1 MRTYHY
7 RLARISAMVL
17 IAIAFGTAGLK
28 AQDVQ
33 KEGFVDLK
41 AQDVQKEGFVDPKTL
56 VDENAR
62 QIPSK
67 LIQSEQK
74 LTDVKDRSWVNP
86 GIMVEESVLPEESI
100 RATPQKLTAEDLKIT
115 AAKASWADPGLM
127 ASSAAISADDAK
139 AYILLMGDRMEYPIV
154 IGTYGAFFSW
164 SNTKN
169 TGSLTNAYTGRPTN
183 DVFYRLTLNCAMEV
197 EIQTCGSGLAD
208 TYVTLLNSSGGYM
221 ETFDDVQT
229 AGTCSSIRHEYVKRN
244 LSAGTYYL
252 VCEGWSQNGSIT
264 TQVAGRPGNTITTAI
279 NAGTYGAFFTWSDI
293 QNTGNFTNAYT
304 GRSTSDVFYRFTL
317 NCPMEV
323 EIKTCGSGLADTYI
337 TLLNGSGG
345 YLQSFDDAQEAGTCS
360 SRFHENARK
369 TLSAGT
375 YYLVCEGWSQN
386 GSITTQITGRPGNSM
401 ATAINAGTVTASSSY
416 TNTQNTGNFTSSY
429 EGRPTGDVFYRFT
442 LTQKMLVTLTHCG
455 SGLDNTCMH
464 LLDASGSLVVSN
476 DDYSGEGACGS
487 STLQSFIQRE
497 LAAGTYYV
505 VSEGYSQNG
514 NIQTGISGA
523 IYGDKRSHPVVA
535 GSFGG
540 NSQYSDTRNT
550 TAFTNAFTIADQGR
564 STNDVFYRMTLTR
577 KLTVTLTHCGSSID
591 TYMHLLDASGN
602 LITSNDD
609 YSEDG
614 ACGSSTHHSFI
625 QYDLEAGT
633 YYVVSEGFGQNG
645 EIQTNITTHVNEF
658 GYTDS
663 PNPYSS
669 EPEGVGSMAGSFDV
683 SPTGAATF
691 SIPIEV
697 PPGVGGM
704 QPSIAIVYN
713 SQAGNG
719 VAGWG
724 CSMAGI
730 SAITRVPKDIYHDY
744 TAKGITHGL
753 ADAFVLDGQRLMYDD
768 ECGVSEGGVGAV
780 YHPENDPLTKV
791 TIYGTYTSTT
801 TGGILNKITTTIDNR
816 WFQVEREGITRY
828 YGRADNAGTTDSR
841 QEYSYASGSLLF
853 GRQHEHRIN
862 AWYLGYVKDVHGN
875 YMVYSYDGK
884 GDAGARYLTGIT
896 YGKNTGASSTLQNSV
911 SFEYTATSRQ
921 DPITYVVEGIE
932 MNLTRRLSGI
942 ACKTGNS
949 VYRTYTLAYNT
960 TGDGS
965 GVKYSR
971 LTSVTVKNGAGEAL
985 KPVTLNWSFLPS
997 RTITNST
1004 PTGFP
1009 ASSNTGNKHYL
1020 GADLNGDGISD
1031 LVEIDVNKYNTES
1044 AATVYRS
1051 GYANGQVSFLPSA
1064 EIRLPQEFKATSGEA
1079 WQSTSGN
1086 MIIGNQGAQYVFKP
1100 SWEATGSERRF
1111 FFTLFNH
1118 FGLSTILSNERTLPL
1133 KNNSEEPPYVTG
1145 DVNNDGNDDFI
1156 YLAKEK
1162 TDGMY
1167 CGKIGRLKNF
1177 SSAGN
1182 KFIWVAVAV
1191 DLANKPEKLFLSD
1204 FDGNGMNDLLIFHSS
1219 GYTILWNT
1227 GNPAQP
1233 FADSNRTSGTAI
1245 TDVKMIRQGDFNG
1258 DGLPDFIMNT
1268 TGSGFWNFALNR
1280 GNGTFTVQPACT
1292 LANAYDQKLSDKDD
1306 DKFNC
1311 LVCDFDNDGK
1321 SDVVITKAMYRI
1333 IDKLFKTDSE
1343 FLNTYTYWMRST
1355 GTGLEEKSSTISN
1368 KDYDA
1373 LSRFIV
1379 CSDFNGDGQPELIN
1393 YGYDLYNGLS
1403 TSRIWRAYRNPNFTA
1418 ASGRVTGIQGME
1430 GTTGIAYGFMT

>member
-1 MRTYHY
+1 MNTKLRLCLRQIHNPVIFGILAMALLLGLTPVLHGQTGRTG
-7 RLARISAMVL
+7 ISAMSPAVNDKLALPVIDDRPVL
-17 IAIAFGTAGLK
+17 PPMPPMDT
-28 AQDVQ
+28 
-33 KEGFVDLK
+33 
-41 AQDVQKEGFVDPKTL
+41 T
-56 VDENAR
+56 
-62 QIPSK
+62 
-67 LIQSEQK
+67 
-74 LTDVKDRSWVNP
+74 
-86 GIMVEESVLPEESI
+86 SVLPVVGIALPEDDIIFHGDGI
-100 RATPQKLTAEDLKIT
+100 RFHGDGMSNPIT
-115 AAKASWADPGLM
+115 VGSF
-127 ASSAAISADDAK
+127 SSSFQ
-139 AYILLMGDRMEYPIV
+139 Y
-154 IGTYGAFFSW
+154 

-169 TGSLTNAYTGRPTN
+169 TVLYTNAYQGRPTN
-183 DVFYRLTLNCAMEV
+183 DVFY
-197 EIQTCGSGLAD
+197 
-208 TYVTLLNSSGGYM
+208 
-221 ETFDDVQT
+221 
-229 AGTCSSIRHEYVKRN
+229 K
-244 LSAGTYYL
+244 
-252 VCEGWSQNGSIT
+252 
-264 TQVAGRPGNTITTAI
+264 
-279 NAGTYGAFFTWSDI
+279 
-293 QNTGNFTNAYT
+293 
-304 GRSTSDVFYRFTL
+304 
-317 NCPMEV
+317 
-323 EIKTCGSGLADTYI
+323 
-337 TLLNGSGG
+337 
-345 YLQSFDDAQEAGTCS
+345 
-360 SRFHENARK
+360 
-369 TLSAGT
+369 
-375 YYLVCEGWSQN
+375 
-386 GSITTQITGRPGNSM
+386 
-401 ATAINAGTVTASSSY
+401 
-416 TNTQNTGNFTSSY
+416 
-429 EGRPTGDVFYRFT
+429 FT
-442 LTQKMLVTLTHCG
+442 LTRNMKVTMTHCG
-455 SGLDNTCMH
+455 SG
-464 LLDASGSLVVSN
+464 SGL
-476 DDYSGEGACGS
+476 
-487 STLQSFIQRE
+487 
-497 LAAGTYYV
+497 
-505 VSEGYSQNG
+505 
-514 NIQTGISGA
+514 
-523 IYGDKRSHPVVA
+523 
-535 GSFGG
+535 
-540 NSQYSDTRNT
+540 
-550 TAFTNAFTIADQGR
+550 
-564 STNDVFYRMTLTR
+564 
-577 KLTVTLTHCGSSID
+577 D
-591 TYMHLLDASGN
+591 TYMHLLDASGS
-602 LITSNDD
+602 LIASNDN
-609 YSEDG
+609 YSGDG
-614 ACGSSTHHSFI
+614 ACSSSYHSFI
-625 QYDLEAGT
+625 QCDLNAGV
-633 YYVVSEGFGQNG
+633 YYIVSEGYSQNG
-645 EIQTNITTHVNEF
+645 SIQTNITGFIINEF
-658 GYTDS
+658 GYVDPPDS
-663 PNPYSS
+663 CSS

-780 YHPENDPLTKV
+780 YHPENEPLTKV
-791 TIYGTYTSTT
+791 TIYGTYTSE
-801 TGGILNKITTTIDNR
+801 GNIKTTIITDNR

-841 QEYSYASGSLLF
+841 QEYSYASGSLLLF
-853 GRQHEHRIN
+853 GRQYKHRIN

-884 GDAGARYLTGIT
+884 GDAGSRYLTGIT

-921 DPITYVVEGIE
+921 DPITHVVEGIE

-985 KPVTLNWSFLPS
+985 KPVTLNWSFLPA

-1009 ASSNTGNKHYL
+1009 ASSNTGSKHYL

-1051 GYANGQVSFLPSA
+1051 GYANGPVSFLPSA

-1086 MIIGNQGAQYVFKP
+1086 MVIGNQGAQYVFKP

-1133 KNNSEEPPYVTG
+1133 KAHSGEPPYVTG

-1182 KFIWVAVAV
+1182 KFIWVEVAV

-1204 FDGNGMNDLLIFHSS
+1204 FDGDGMNDLMVFHSS
-1219 GYTILWNT
+1219 GYAILWNT

-1233 FADSNRTSGTAI
+1233 FADSNRTSGTGI
-1245 TDVKMIRQGDFNG
+1245 TDVKMIRTGDFNG
-1258 DGLPDFIMNT
+1258 DGLPDFLMNKT
-1268 TGSGFWNFALNR
+1268 DDWNWYFALNS
-1280 GNGTFTVQPACT
+1280 GHGTFNKQLAVQLGLFDQT
-1292 LANAYDQKLSDKDD
+1292 IYDPYLNIIHSTFDD
-1306 DKFNC
+1306 GQFECVVTDFN
-1311 LVCDFDNDGK
+1311 FDGK
-1321 SDVVITKAMYRI
+1321 SDVIITKAVYHPVVSGNAVI
-1333 IDKLFKTDSE
+1333 PKFE
-1343 FLNTYTYWMRST
+1343 YTYTYWCVSD
-1355 GTGLEEKSSTISN
+1355 GNKLYELGPPAISN
-1368 KDYDA
+1368 NKDDA
-1373 LSRFIV
+1373 KSQFILAG
-1379 CSDFNGDGQPELIN
+1379 DFNGDGQPELIN
-1393 YGYDLYNGLS
+1393 YGYNLYNGSS